1 MLGTT
6 STFSSRYAQNG
17 LDLHG
22 FLDYPVLELVSCNNI
37 WGAPFSRGGT
47 NLSDNPTFLT
57 REGLAKLEDELD
69 FLKSSKRKEVAERI
83 KIAVSYGDL
92 SENSEYDAAKDEQA
106 FVESRIVQLEKMM
119 RNIRIIEPGSED
131 RSSVSIGVT
140 VKLKEVPDGDVETY
154 QIVGTTESDPLDGKI
169 SNESPLGSSLIG
181 RQVGDRITVNTPGG
195 QLEFE
200 IIEIA

>member
-1 MLGTT
+1 
-6 STFSSRYAQNG
+6 
-17 LDLHG
+17 
-22 FLDYPVLELVSCNNI
+22 
-37 WGAPFSRGGT
+37 
-47 NLSDNPTFLT
+47 LSDNPTFLT
-57 REGLAKLEDELD
+57 REGLAKLEEELD
-69 FLKSSKRKEVAERI
+69 YLKSSKRREVAERI

-119 RNIRIIEPGSED
+119 RNVRIIEPGSED
-131 RSSVSIGVT
+131 TSVVAIGRT

-154 QIVGTTESDPLDGKI
+154 QIVGSTESDPLDGKI

-181 RQVGDRITVNTPGG
+181 RSVGERINVNTPGG

-200 IIEIA
+200 IIEIV

>member
-1 MLGTT
+1 M
-6 STFSSRYAQNG
+6 
-17 LDLHG
+17 
-22 FLDYPVLELVSCNNI
+22 
-37 WGAPFSRGGT
+37 
-47 NLSDNPTFLT
+47 SDNPTFLT
-57 REGLAKLEDELD
+57 REGLAKLEEELD
-69 FLKSSKRKEVAERI
+69 YLKGSKRREMAERI

-119 RNIRIIEPGSED
+119 RNVRIIEPGTED
-131 RSSVSIGVT
+131 TSVVAIGRT
-140 VKLKEVPDGDVETY
+140 VKLKEVPEGDVETY
-154 QIVGTTESDPLDGKI
+154 QIVGSTESDPLDGKI

-181 RQVGDRITVNTPGG
+181 RNVGDKINVNTPGG

>member
-1 MLGTT
+1 M
-6 STFSSRYAQNG
+6 
-17 LDLHG
+17 
-22 FLDYPVLELVSCNNI
+22 
-37 WGAPFSRGGT
+37 
-47 NLSDNPTFLT
+47 SDNPTFLT
-57 REGLAKLEDELD
+57 REGLAKLEEELD
-69 FLKSSKRKEVAERI
+69 YLKSSKRREVAERI

-119 RNIRIIEPGSED
+119 RNVRIIEPGSED
-131 RSSVSIGVT
+131 TSVVAIGRT

-154 QIVGTTESDPLDGKI
+154 QIVGSTESDPLDGKI

-181 RQVGDRITVNTPGG
+181 RSVGERINVNTPGG

-200 IIEIA
+200 IIEIV

>member
-1 MLGTT
+1 M
-6 STFSSRYAQNG
+6 
-17 LDLHG
+17 
-22 FLDYPVLELVSCNNI
+22 
-37 WGAPFSRGGT
+37 
-47 NLSDNPTFLT
+47 SDNPTFLT
-57 REGLAKLEDELD
+57 REGLAKLEEELD
-69 FLKSSKRKEVAERI
+69 FLKSSKRREVAERI

-119 RNIRIIEPGSED
+119 RNVRIIEPGSED
-131 RSSVSIGVT
+131 TSVVAIGRT
-140 VKLKEVPDGDVETY
+140 VKLKEVPEGDIETY
-154 QIVGTTESDPLDGKI
+154 QIVGTTESDPLEGKI

-181 RQVGDRITVNTPGG
+181 RSVGDRINVNTPGG

>member
-1 MLGTT
+1 M
-6 STFSSRYAQNG
+6 
-17 LDLHG
+17 
-22 FLDYPVLELVSCNNI
+22 
-37 WGAPFSRGGT
+37 
-47 NLSDNPTFLT
+47 SDNPTFLT

>member
-1 MLGTT
+1 M
-6 STFSSRYAQNG
+6 
-17 LDLHG
+17 
-22 FLDYPVLELVSCNNI
+22 
-37 WGAPFSRGGT
+37 
-47 NLSDNPTFLT
+47 SDNPTFLT
-57 REGLAKLEDELD
+57 REGLAKLEEELD
-69 FLKSSKRKEVAERI
+69 YLKGSKRREMAERI

-119 RNIRIIEPGSED
+119 RNVRIIEPGSED
-131 RSSVSIGVT
+131 TSVVAIGRT
-140 VKLKEVPDGDVETY
+140 VKLKEVPEGDVEMY
-154 QIVGTTESDPLDGKI
+154 QIVGSTESDPLDGKI

-181 RQVGDRITVNTPGG
+181 RSVGDKINVNTPGG